1 MLNRE
6 HCRTTSSAAPTESMH
21 EAHRPSAMH
30 ETTTTHSDRH
40 LATCPDEQQQQA
52 HYSAHFPS
60 MQSPIHTGHPYMS
73 HLHHMDNNNSSS
85 NTSISNTQT
94 SNLLLLTDFEPT
106 NNASPLGS
114 AIRHNSQAYRYMHSA
129 HPPPMQSYDATI
141 SLGGTASSSSSAAS
155 AAAAATAYY
164 AVNGEPL
171 DPLLIHP
178 SMPII
183 PMMHM
188 PSSSSLSS
196 RSSRQVPQKS
206 FSTPLSLY
214 QFEQFLAQPSTAA
227 SAAAAP
233 SPPASSSA
241 AAAITTYSIPIAPLK
256 SLDDCFP
263 DALRESPN
271 PPTPTNLN
279 EKYLGA
285 AAAGTAVGTMESA
298 AAFVGVSTPTSFTEN
313 NTASTTTTTAAF
325 IQQPHSLSNSS
336 LESSPIIVKK
346 CSTKRSRITQ
356 TALLYLI
363 DRYNENCTPST
374 AQLQVYA
381 QHLNMDVPKVRIWCV
396 FCRFVSLD
404 VQPQKN

>member
-6 HCRTTSSAAPTESMH
+6 HCRTTSSAAPPESMH

-30 ETTTTHSDRH
+30 HQTTTTPSDHH
-40 LATCPDEQQQQA
+40 LATSPDEQQQQA

-73 HLHHMDNNNSSS
+73 HLHHMDNNNNNNSS

-106 NNASPLGS
+106 TNASPLGS

-129 HPPPMQSYDATI
+129 HPPPMQSYHPAI
-141 SLGGTASSSSSAAS
+141 SLGGVGAT
-155 AAAAATAYY
+155 AAAATAYY
-164 AVNGEPL
+164 AFNGEPL

-183 PMMHM
+183 PTMQQQQPLQQM
-188 PSSSSLSS
+188 PSSSSLS
-196 RSSRQVPQKS
+196 RSRQIPQKS

-214 QFEQFLAQPSTAA
+214 QFEQFLAQPSV
-227 SAAAAP
+227 SAAAP
-233 SPPASSSA
+233 SPPASSSSA
-241 AAAITTYSIPIAPLK
+241 ATTYCIPIAPLN
-256 SLDDCFP
+256 SLDFP
-263 DALRESPN
+263 DPLPESAN

-279 EKYLGA
+279 EKNLGVA
-285 AAAGTAVGTMESA
+285 AVESS
-298 AAFVGVSTPTSFTEN
+298 AAFVVVSTPTSFIEN
-313 NTASTTTTTAAF
+313 NAAASTTTTAF
-325 IQQPHSLSNSS
+325 IQQPHSLSNSP
-336 LESSPIIVKK
+336 LESSPIIVCVPKK
-346 CSTKRSRITQ
+346 CSAKRSRITQ

-363 DRYNENCTPST
+363 DRYNENSSPST

-396 FCRFVSLD
+396 FLLFFWCLWD
-404 VQPQKN
+404 VQP